1 MIIWDRLF
9 GTFVEEDENDL
20 PDYGLVTPLITY
32 NPIKVVF
39 IEYFNIFKDV
49 FSKGITLKDRILYL
63 FGPPG
68 WSHDGS
74 RMMSTDIKAEY
85 YKKQAFIQK

>member
-9 GTFVEEDENDL
+9 GTFVKEDENDL

-85 YKKQAFIQK
+85 YKKQAFNQK

>member
-1 MIIWDRLF
+1 MF
-9 GTFVEEDENDL
+9 GSFVEEDENDL

-32 NPIKVVF
+32 NPLKVVF
-39 IEYFNIFKDV
+39 IEYVNIFKDV
-49 FSKGITLKDRILYL
+49 FSSGISLKHRILYL

-74 RMMSTDIKAEY
+74 RMMSTDIKAQY
-85 YKKQAFIQK
+85 YKEQALKQK